1 MLCKT
6 EWSWELR
13 TWSHKMNLLDIL
25 STSPHYFCRKRIKAT
40 LKIQILILGFKGLK
54 GKRASL
60 PVDVCTWWCSVPS
73 GSYLSRISATAW
85 CFSAPPQGLCLSLA
99 AGNLP
104 RSGASWNEH
113 KDYSCYQGTGRPVRF
128 KNTWEAGTYLGLRG
142 LSINLCLWFPLPHFQ
157 SC

>member
-1 MLCKT
+1 MLTLLALRVISIKFLPVISMLYKT

-40 LKIQILILGFKGLK
+40 LKIQISILGFKGLK

-85 CFSAPPQGLCLSLA
+85 CLSAPPQGLCLSLA

-104 RSGASWNEH
+104 RSGASWNEN
-113 KDYSCYQGTGRPVRF
+113 KELQ
-128 KNTWEAGTYLGLRG
+128 L
-142 LSINLCLWFPLPHFQ
+142 LPGHRKT
-157 SC
+157 SKV